1 MKKPL
6 QLLLLALLLLPAEQI
21 AAQGSAYVVDSRMAT
36 PGRVCNLSVVDSTL
50 YCCVSDVLM
59 VVEQGEGM
67 LNHLRPDTTIYK
79 IEEGVQYVVRQP
91 VVGDLYMTK
100 QDRKG
105 NSRLYRYSLVEG
117 RNGKVK
123 GKLKKVSM
131 NGMNVE
137 HPVFSA
143 DGMIMVFS
151 ATDKRHSAG
160 GYDLWYSRWEDD
172 EWSRP
177 LNIGTRI
184 NTPGDE
190 VSPTIFGPY
199 LVFATNGRSED
210 AGSYTLYTTRLLSNR
225 VIGDTVG
232 MFQIGRNR
240 LFRLPEPFNQP
251 HSDCFDMAFDSAA
264 TRGYWL
270 AYTHDKAQ
278 AYEAPLCSFTLPIDG
293 VIVWGRVTDA
303 VNASVDGVT
312 VSAIANSRRLCS
324 TLTDADGF
332 YRLYLPKG
340 TSCNVEWSSE
350 GYFSE
355 RAPLPPIKY
364 DEELVFQECRL
375 DQVMRR
381 LPVGEPFV
389 ITDLF
394 GPDADVELS
403 TIGHER
409 LAPLV
414 RFLKDNPQMSV
425 SLTLTSHLSDD
436 ISFNRLL
443 TERRLQSLKQY
454 LEKAIPSTV
463 KISLVNGCFG
473 LDGCTTDAVMSRLQ
487 VLIY

>member
-1 MKKPL
+1 MKKSL
-6 QLLLLALLLLPAEQI
+6 RLLLLTILLLPAGRT
-21 AAQGSAYVVDSRMAT
+21 AAQGSAYVIDNRMAT

-59 VVEQGEGM
+59 VVEQGKGM
-67 LNHLRPDTTIYK
+67 MSHLRADTTMCK
-79 IEEGVQYVVRQP
+79 IEDDVQYVVRQP
-91 VVGDLYMTK
+91 VIGDLYMSK

-105 NSRLYRYSLVEG
+105 RSKLYRYSLVEG
-117 RNGKVK
+117 RNGKIK
-123 GKLKKVSM
+123 GKLSKVSL

-143 DGMIMVFS
+143 DGTVMVFS
-151 ATDKRHSAG
+151 ATEKRHGAG
-160 GYDLWYSRWEDD
+160 GYDLWYSIYENG

-199 LVFATNGRSED
+199 LFFATNGRTED
-210 AGSYTLYTTRLLSNR
+210 AGVYTLYATRLLSDR

-240 LFRLPEPFNQP
+240 LYRLPEPFNQP
-251 HSDCFDMAFDSAA
+251 HSDCFDMTFDSTAA
-264 TRGYWL
+264 RGFWL
-270 AYTHDKAQ
+270 AYNHAKSNSPET
-278 AYEAPLCSFTLPIDG
+278 PLCSFTLPIEG
-293 VIVWGRVTDA
+293 VVVWGRVTDA
-303 VNASVDGVT
+303 SDASVDGVK
-312 VSAIANSRRLCS
+312 VAAVANDRQLCS

-340 TSCNVEWSSE
+340 ETCDIVWSTD

-355 RAPLPPIKY
+355 HSPLPAIAY
-364 DEELVFQECRL
+364 DEEAIFQECRL
-375 DQVMRR
+375 DRVMRR
-381 LPVGEPFV
+381 LPVGEPFL

-403 TIGHER
+403 DVGRER

-414 RFLKDNPQMSV
+414 RFLIDNPQMSV
-425 SLTLTSHLSDD
+425 SLTLSSHLSDD

-454 LEKAIPSTV
+454 LEKMLSPKA
-463 KISLVNGCFG
+463 KISLINGCFG
-473 LDGCTTDAVMSRLQ
+473 LDGCTSDAVLSRLQ